1 MKIIIIGGFLGS
13 GKTTILLQFA
23 KYLVSL
29 SQRAPQN
36 EKPSVLILENE
47 IGENGVDDKL
57 LASSGFYVE
66 NLFSG
71 CACCTISG
79 ELVDSVYRAKKEL
92 DPEWLIVETT
102 GVAYPAV
109 IRENLKEA
117 LDMECRICILT
128 DASRWARIFLPL
140 RPMLS
145 GQIEGADTVLINK
158 IDLADEELLSKMEND
173 ITDIN
178 PDTNIYRCCGNTEID
193 QTVWSAVIGEV

>member
-1 MKIIIIGGFLGS
+1 MLKNV
-13 GKTTILLQFA
+13 K
-23 KYLVSL
+23 
-29 SQRAPQN
+29 
-36 EKPSVLILENE
+36 E
-47 IGENGVDDKL
+47 
-57 LASSGFYVE
+57 
-66 NLFSG
+66 LFSHAN
-71 CACCTISG
+71 CHIFTNTS
-79 ELVDSVYRAKKEL
+79 S
-92 DPEWLIVETT
+92 TF
-102 GVAYPAV
+102 
-109 IRENLKEA
+109 IRENLKKA

>member
-57 LASSGFYVE
+57 LASSGFSVE

-117 LDMECRICILT
+117 LDMDCRICILT

-178 PDTNIYRCCGNTEID
+178 PDTKIYRCCGNTEID